1 MSSEGEG
8 SLIHNLKPPADGR
21 KFLFPHTFPPL
32 PYSSLMAPCH
42 SLGFLEIVG
51 GLKRNM
57 GTSPG
62 YLPQHTRTPGG
73 CGASRSQNLIPWFRA
88 LVDEWGLPGL
98 GVPESLPRYPGS
110 IPRLV

>member
-1 MSSEGEG
+1 MSAEEQV

-21 KFLFPHTFPPL
+21 KFLSPQHIPALPH
-32 PYSSLMAPCH
+32 SSLTAPCH
-42 SLGFLEIVG
+42 SLGFPEIVG

-73 CGASRSQNLIPWFRA
+73 CGASTSQNFIPWFRA
-88 LVDEWGLPGL
+88 LVDEWRIPGL
-98 GVPESLPRYPGS
+98 GVPESLPR
-110 IPRLV
+110 